1 MIVKNAASVARDTA
15 EHTSLPK
22 ILKPLPLISVR
33 NLKVINI
40 LKKYHVR
47 CLWHFTDKS
56 NLDSIVNFSGII
68 SLRQITER
76 KIAIPVFGGNQWSHD
91 ADRHKGLDNYV
102 HLTFLDDHPMLYMAR
117 QEQRIREPIWLSI
130 DLSVLLTPCV
140 RYSADISNKSD
151 VEIIDEDA
159 AKNVIDFDVLFTYMD
174 WRNPEIQQR
183 RQMSLKSEILIP
195 DIIPLDKIKAWKNG

>member
-1 MIVKNAASVARDTA
+1 M
-15 EHTSLPK
+15 
-22 ILKPLPLISVR
+22 
-33 NLKVINI
+33 
-40 LKKYHVR
+40 
-47 CLWHFTDKS
+47 
-56 NLDSIVNFSGII
+56 
-68 SLRQITER
+68 
-76 KIAIPVFGGNQWSHD
+76 
-91 ADRHKGLDNYV
+91 
-102 HLTFLDDHPMLYMAR
+102 
-117 QEQRIREPIWLSI
+117 SI
-130 DLSVLLTPCV
+130 DLSVLLTPGV